1 MIMNDKRHHLSGKKQ
16 LLGVDIGIE
25 VAIEDVSECYIER
38 PKNEGITIPA
48 RRNDIPSK
56 HN

>member
-1 MIMNDKRHHLSGKKQ
+1 MNDKRHHLSGKKQ